1 MTNKQYTLEYEK
13 LQSNKIKKVQQQK
26 ERLTELTKQKKQRS
40 TNKTVV

>member
-26 ERLTELTKQKKQRS
+26 ERLTELTK
-40 TNKTVV
+40 